1 MKIEVIRKES
11 KPVEVEPIVGGAYT
25 MTTSI
30 KTYYYVL
37 TRDGDGYR
45 WLSPESGVLATSGA
59 ETIEAIRGTI
69 ARCHMVYV
77 PNARLVIEES

>member
-1 MKIEVIRKES
+1 MKIEVTRKES
-11 KPVEVEPIVGGAYT
+11 KPVEVDVVSGGVYT
-25 MTTSI
+25 MTTAI
-30 KTYYYVL
+30 KTYIYVL
-37 TRDGDGYR
+37 VEDHGGYR

-77 PNARLVIEES
+77 PNARLVIEE